1 MERPLGGSHFEKVQ
15 ILKASMQRYGVE
27 NYENFHMDNDQYIP
41 FSIVS
46 VLYSEIRSAY
56 PTILKNLIPLADNQK
71 VEGESKINQRSLD
84 NIMNRIADEEKFSTD
99 VEKKCVSEAKSL
111 IRYLVTPAININGPC
126 FFNGKF
132 EDKGKEEQGLGLLW
146 DQFQEVFTQ
155 LTSSEVSA
163 LEGEILNFLDVC
175 KSKDRKIIEKD
186 LGGGNNRPG
195 PPQMRNQNP
204 RII

>member
-1 MERPLGGSHFEKVQ
+1 
-15 ILKASMQRYGVE
+15 
-27 NYENFHMDNDQYIP
+27 MDNDQYIP

-84 NIMNRIADEEKFSTD
+84 NIMKRIADEEKFNTD